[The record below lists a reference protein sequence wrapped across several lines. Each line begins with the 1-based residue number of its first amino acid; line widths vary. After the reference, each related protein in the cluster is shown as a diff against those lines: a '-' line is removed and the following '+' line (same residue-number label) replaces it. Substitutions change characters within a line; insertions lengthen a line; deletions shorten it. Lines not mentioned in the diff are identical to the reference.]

1 MPAPMVGHARER
13 DPALQTSEERIQMP
27 APLTEP
33 STLSAEVPA
42 RARQRDGRPT
52 GPKRLLVVDDHPAVR
67 AGLRD
72 MLNDEADFEV
82 VAVTA
87 TAEQGVELAERERID
102 VAVVDYQLRG
112 RNGLWLSRKLK
123 RLAEPPAV
131 VIYSA
136 YADGVL
142 RAAAVVAQADA
153 IVSKG
158 ELGHELCEAIR
169 RAASGEP
176 RLPALPS
183 WLAETLRRR
192 LDSEQQAIFGMLLAG
207 IAPAEA
213 AYVLGLSRA
222 ALESQL
228 WQMLQQI
235 EALPA
240 SSRGR

>member
-1 MPAPMVGHARER
+1 MSA
-13 DPALQTSEERIQMP
+13 S
-27 APLTEP
+27 LTEP

-42 RARQRDGRPT
+42 RALQRDGRT
-52 GPKRLLVVDDHPAVR
+52 TRRKRLLVVDDHPAVR

-72 MLNDEADFEV
+72 MLNDEADFDV

-87 TAEQGVELAERERID
+87 TAEQGIELAERERID

-123 RLAEPPAV
+123 RLPEPPAV

-176 RLPALPS
+176 RLPALPP

-207 IAPAEA
+207 IAPDEA
-213 AYVLGLSRA
+213 AHILGLSGA

-228 WQMLQQI
+228 WEMLQQI
-235 EALPA
+235 EALPG

>member
-1 MPAPMVGHARER
+1 MSA
-13 DPALQTSEERIQMP
+13 S
-27 APLTEP
+27 LTEP
-33 STLSAEVPA
+33 SALSAEVPG
-42 RARQRDGRPT
+42 RAPERDGQSARR
-52 GPKRLLVVDDHPAVR
+52 KRLLVVDDHPAVR

-87 TAEQGVELAERERID
+87 TAEQGIELAERERID

-123 RLAEPPAV
+123 RLAAPPAV

-136 YADGVL
+136 YADGIL

-176 RLPALPS
+176 RLPALPP

-192 LDSEQQAIFGMLLAG
+192 LDSEQQALFGMLLAG

-222 ALESQL
+222 ALESLL
-228 WQMLQQI
+228 WEMLQQI

-240 SSRGR
+240 SSRER